1 MSYPRIV
8 NAVFNSPWAIQRPF
22 LGSIFTL
29 LHSAVFAGEQAPV
42 PRRGA
47 ASETEILASLRAGST
62 ARPGR
67 GSFAVER
74 WGVNAAGALVCLS
87 DQVHASALAAYYQA
101 GGYEGG
107 GVAAYQQTAASAT
120 AALPAGQTVVLFGSG
135 VLGKHLSEMEEACAG
150 GLSVDRLQ
158 AALAEARDDDKV
170 SAVVLHLD
178 SPGGVVY
185 GIPETAALVRSIRE
199 QKHCVAYCDSLSAS
213 AAYWITAACD
223 YFYVTPSAE
232 VGSIG
237 VYSAVVDYSE
247 WCTKQ
252 GIKVDLIKDGT
263 FKGAGFPGTSLTE
276 EQRAK
281 IQTDV
286 LACSA
291 AFKADVRSFRG
302 AAVADDTM
310 QGQCHSAPEAVRL
323 GLADAIV
330 PDLAAVLV
338 DLAQAPAA
346 GE

>member
-8 NAVFNSPWAIQRPF
+8 NAVFNSPWAISRPF

-29 LHSAVFAGEQAPV
+29 LHSAVFAGEQSAA

-47 ASETEILASLRAGST
+47 AGEAELLASLRSGST

-67 GSFAVER
+67 GGFAVER
-74 WGVNAAGALVCLS
+74 WGVDSAGAPVCYS
-87 DQVHASALAAYYQA
+87 EQVHAAALAAYHQA

-107 GVAAYQQTAASAT
+107 GVAAYQQSAASAT
-120 AALPAGQTVVLFGSG
+120 AALPAGQTVVIFGSG
-135 VLGKHLSEMEEACAG
+135 VLGKHLSEMEETCAG
-150 GLSVDRLQ
+150 GLSVDRIQ

-185 GIPETAALVRSIRE
+185 GIPETAALVRSVRDR
-199 QKHCVAYCDSLSAS
+199 KHCVAFCDTLSAS

-223 YFYVTPSAE
+223 YFYLTPSAE

-263 FKGAGFPGTSLTE
+263 FKGAGFPGTTLTE

-281 IQTDV
+281 IQADV

-302 AAVADDTM
+302 AAVSDDTM
-310 QGQCHSAPEAVRL
+310 QGQCHLAAEAVRL

-330 PDLAAVLV
+330 PDLAAVLL

>member
-29 LHSAVFAGEQAPV
+29 LHSAVFAGEQPT
-42 PRRGA
+42 A
-47 ASETEILASLRAGST
+47 ARAVRTEAEHLADLRFRSAGTARAG
-62 ARPGR
+62 R
-67 GSFAVER
+67 GGFALER
-74 WGVNAAGALVCLS
+74 GGVDAAGTRVCYS
-87 DQVHASALAAYYQA
+87 ERVHAQALAAYYEA

-107 GVAAYQQTAASAT
+107 GLAAYQQSAASAT
-120 AALPAGQTVVLFGSG
+120 AALPAGQTLVIFGSG

-158 AALAEARDDDKV
+158 AALGEARDDDKI

-185 GIPETAALVRSIRE
+185 GIAETAALVRSIRE
-199 QKHCVAYCDSLSAS
+199 RKHCVAYCDTLAAS
-213 AAYWITAACD
+213 AAYWIVSACD
-223 YFYVTPSAE
+223 YLYLTTSAE

-247 WCTKQ
+247 WCAKQ
-252 GIKVDLIKDGT
+252 GIKVELIKDGT
-263 FKGAGFPGTSLTE
+263 FKGAGFPGTTLTE

-281 IQTDV
+281 IQSDV
-286 LACSA
+286 LACSV
-291 AFKADVRSFRG
+291 AFKADVRAHRG
-302 AAVADDTM
+302 ATVSDDTM
-310 QGQCHSAPEAVRL
+310 QGQCHLSADAVRL

-330 PDLAAVLV
+330 PDLAAVLR

-346 GE
+346 